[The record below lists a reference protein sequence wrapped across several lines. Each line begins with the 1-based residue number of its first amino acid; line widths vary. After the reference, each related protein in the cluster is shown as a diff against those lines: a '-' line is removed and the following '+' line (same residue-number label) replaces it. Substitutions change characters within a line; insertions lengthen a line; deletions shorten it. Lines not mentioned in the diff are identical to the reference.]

1 VEVVAMKKR
10 DAFTRGLAIAGTVL
24 AWFPIAA
31 ALLTSRLFG
40 PHPRI
45 DYLIPAE
52 LFPLVVV
59 GAIVLLWAAR
69 RLRSRSGLV
78 ALGLIVVIGAF
89 VAVSL
94 IATMSGLA
102 SGATRIESAPAAWA
116 GIVASLV
123 AYVLAVLE
131 LGVAGVLL
139 TRDSFRTGAASGEP
153 PAPVAQAP
161 ATQPP
166 AEAQV

>member
-59 GAIVLLWAAR
+59 LRVVVDENFLLR
-69 RLRSRSGLV
+69 VVGYVSRLVKKRKPKMVVGL
-78 ALGLIVVIGAF
+78 
-89 VAVSL
+89 
-94 IATMSGLA
+94 
-102 SGATRIESAPAAWA
+102 
-116 GIVASLV
+116 
-123 AYVLAVLE
+123 
-131 LGVAGVLL
+131 
-139 TRDSFRTGAASGEP
+139 EP
-153 PAPVAQAP
+153 QA
-161 ATQPP
+161 
-166 AEAQV
+166 